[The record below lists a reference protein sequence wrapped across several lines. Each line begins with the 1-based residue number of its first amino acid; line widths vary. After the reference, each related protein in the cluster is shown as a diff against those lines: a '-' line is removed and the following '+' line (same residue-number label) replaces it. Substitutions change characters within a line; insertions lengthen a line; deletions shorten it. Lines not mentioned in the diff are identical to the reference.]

1 MKTTTNEDFS
11 TRLLLLLLTNGLL
24 SGEQLAAAQANGG
37 EMPEKYLLEHGWV
50 TREQI
55 AEATAVSFGL
65 KAAPTD
71 FTPLEGALPADLM
84 VSHKVLPLEKREEAL
99 VVAAAAPTAS
109 SVTNLLSTTYG
120 GPIHFVIADRVT
132 IEEKLAQL
140 PSESNQADPFLTSQQ
155 DPFPSAPADSTPAVE
170 SSAEGQQGPPSTPA
184 PSSPP
189 AQTARESQASP
200 TAEPPVPTPTP
211 PRPPAGTL
219 QTTDRPLIGGR
230 YKLGERFMDGRFSIL
245 YKGRDERTGLPVAIR
260 HLESYFAS
268 EDARTQ
274 TLREGRTLAKLRH
287 PNLPRIRHLVSHQND
302 IFLVADEIAGRTLNQ
317 AVEEDGAFDPE
328 LVRRYLKQLLQVVD
342 FLHSQPQPII
352 HRDLRPTSIL
362 VTPHGNLRLAEF
374 GLAKM
379 GEAAAGTAATS
390 FRSAGDPDFAAP
402 EQLLGDAS
410 SVKNDIY
417 SVGALAYYMAMG
429 KPPAPSLKRFSGSSM
444 MAPLPSEMDPKV
456 VEVVKLCLE
465 PKPEDRHESAKE
477 LLAMLETPEVRLPL
491 LFAPDEEQPV
501 PRAEADPFAELEE
514 LRHDPSP
521 FSEDPDDYSTQKTP
535 LAPAKPVQADP
546 PSTASKRS
554 MWQLLFGKK
563 KKTEVTDAGLGESY
577 KQQLESTPFA
587 DLAAMDLDRQ
597 VCRVLPES
605 LCRTIAGICIGKL
618 SETEITVACKDPTDV
633 YIYDQIALVG
643 GGKFNATLMRGA
655 PELIDHALEY
665 VYKGDHLG
673 SETTWSKF
681 LEQKRLNDL
690 ALETM
695 NQQAAITFG
704 DEALEGPIVA
714 AVDRLIKEAISAEAS
729 DIHLEPFDTGMNIR
743 YRIDGVLRVVSH
755 HGTSEAGPIV
765 KRLKV
770 LANMDIAQE
779 RVTQGGRI
787 SLKVGSQ
794 EFDLRVSIVPVPAG
808 ESVVMRI
815 LKKGAFTL
823 TLSDLGFAEETEAR
837 FRKILSQPHG
847 MILVCGPTGSG
858 KSTTLYASLK
868 EIARPDRKLLTAED
882 PIEYQMPGIIQVQMN
897 TAPKEEEKRVT
908 FSKALRE
915 FLRQDPDVILVGE
928 IRDQETAEIGVQ
940 AALTGHLLLSTL
952 HTNDSI
958 GIISRLRDMDL
969 EPFQIGSVLLGGLAQ
984 RLARRICQ
992 DCKEQVPVADEFL
1005 PLFASRGV
1013 ENPVAFK
1020 GRGCRRCHQT
1030 GHRGRLGVY
1039 ELLEVSPEIR
1049 SLINRNA
1056 TEEEIKNKAVEQG
1069 FRDLL
1074 TDGLYKVK
1082 NGMISL
1088 DEVLRVC
1095 KTI

>member
-1 MKTTTNEDFS
+1 MKTKLDEDFG
-11 TRLLLLLLTNGLL
+11 TRLLLLLLTKGLL
-24 SGEQLAAAQANGG
+24 DSDQLAAAQACDDGL
-37 EMPEKYLLEHGWV
+37 PEKLLVDRGWV
-50 TREQI
+50 TRQQL
-55 AEATAVSFGL
+55 AQTAASSFGL
-65 KAAPTD
+65 EALQAP
-71 FTPLEGALPADLM
+71 FEVLPGALPPELM
-84 VSHKVLPLEKREEAL
+84 QRYHVLPVERRDDAL
-99 VVAAAAPTAS
+99 VVAAAAPTS
-109 SVTNLLSTTYG
+109 SEATGTMSQAHG
-120 GPIHFVIADRVT
+120 GPIHFVITDRLT
-132 IEEKLAQL
+132 LGEKLASATA
-140 PSESNQADPFLTSQQ
+140 PPAPA
-155 DPFPSAPADSTPAVE
+155 PSAPAPQAATAPQA
-170 SSAEGQQGPPSTPA
+170 TPA
-184 PSSPP
+184 P
-189 AQTARESQASP
+189 QAASNGH
-200 TAEPPVPTPTP
+200 AKEE
-211 PRPPAGTL
+211 
-219 QTTDRPLIGGR
+219 PLIGGR
-230 YKLGERFMDGRFSIL
+230 YKMGERFLDGRFSIL
-245 YKGRDERTGLPVAIR
+245 YKGRDERAGLPVAIR
-260 HLESYFAS
+260 HLESYFTS

-274 TLREGRTLAKLRH
+274 TLREGRTLAMLRH
-287 PNLPRIRHLVSHQND
+287 PNLPRIRHLVSHGDD
-302 IFLVADEIAGRTLNQ
+302 IYLVADEITGRTLAQ
-317 AVEEDGAFDPE
+317 AVEEDGPFDPE
-328 LVRRYLKQLLQVVD
+328 LVRRYLKQLLQVVH

-379 GEAAAGTAATS
+379 GEAAAGSAATS

-410 SVKNDIY
+410 SVKNDLY
-417 SVGALAYYMAMG
+417 SVGALAYYMALA
-429 KPPAPSLKRFSGSSM
+429 KPPAPSLKRFAGGTV
-444 MAPLPSEMDPKV
+444 MAPLPAETDPKV

-465 PKPEDRHESAKE
+465 PKPEDRHESAKS
-477 LLAMLETPEVRLPL
+477 LLDMLDSTEVRLPM
-491 LFAPDEEQPV
+491 LFLPSEPAPSNEP
-501 PRAEADPFAELEE
+501 DPFADEAPSAEA
-514 LRHDPSP
+514 SP
-521 FSEDPDDYSTQKTP
+521 FVPDDGGYTTQRLPEVPVTQRKPSEDTSG
-535 LAPAKPVQADP
+535 
-546 PSTASKRS
+546 SNSKRS
-554 MWQLLFGKK
+554 MWQILFGRKK
-563 KKTEVTDAGLGESY
+563 KEVEVTDSGLGHSY
-577 KQQLESTPFA
+577 HEQLDSIPFA
-587 DLAAMDLDRQ
+587 DLASLDLDRQ
-597 VCRVLPES
+597 ICRTLPEA
-605 LCRTIAGICIGKL
+605 LCRTIAGICIGRL
-618 SETEITVACKDPTDV
+618 SDTQITVACKDPTDV

-643 GGKFNATLMRGA
+643 HGKFHATLVRAA
-655 PELIDHALEY
+655 PDLVDHALEF

-673 SETTWSKF
+673 AETTWSKF
-681 LEQKRLNDL
+681 LDQKRLNDM
-690 ALETM
+690 AIETM
-695 NQQAAITFG
+695 NQQATISFG
-704 DEALEGPIVA
+704 DEALEGPVVQ

-743 YRIDGVLRVVSH
+743 YRIDGVLRVVAH
-755 HGTSEAGPIV
+755 HAKDEAGPIV

-787 SLKVGSQ
+787 SLKVGTQ

-823 TLSDLGFAEETEAR
+823 TLSDLGFAEETETR

-928 IRDQETAEIGVQ
+928 IRDQETAEIGIQ

-958 GIISRLRDMDL
+958 GIISRLRDMDC

-992 DCKEQVPVADEFL
+992 DCKEQVPIAPEFL

-1013 ENPVAFK
+1013 ENPQAFR

-1030 GHRGRLGVY
+1030 GNRGRLGVY
-1039 ELLEVSPEIR
+1039 ELLEVSPEVR

-1056 TEEEIKNKAVEQG
+1056 VEEDIKNQAIEQG

-1074 TDGLYKVK
+1074 ADGLHKVK
-1082 NGMISL
+1082 LGLISL

>member
-1 MKTTTNEDFS
+1 MKTKLDEDFG
-11 TRLLLLLLTNGLL
+11 TRLLLLLLTKGLL
-24 SGEQLAAAQANGG
+24 TGEQLAAAQAHAEELP
-37 EMPEKYLLEHGWV
+37 EMYLLAQGWV
-50 TREQI
+50 TREQL
-55 AEATAVSFGL
+55 AEVTAVSFGL
-65 KAAPTD
+65 EHLPPD
-71 FTPLEGALPADLM
+71 FTPQRELLSQELIEE
-84 VSHKVLPLEKREEAL
+84 HKVLPVEKRGDALLVAVASPTPSKATEAL
-99 VVAAAAPTAS
+99 SKAF
-109 SVTNLLSTTYG
+109 G
-120 GPIHFVIADRVT
+120 GPIHFIITDRLT
-132 IEEKLAQL
+132 LAEKL
-140 PSESNQADPFLTSQQ
+140 
-155 DPFPSAPADSTPAVE
+155 
-170 SSAEGQQGPPSTPA
+170 PPEPEPEPEPA
-184 PSSPP
+184 P
-189 AQTARESQASP
+189 QAALAP
-200 TAEPPVPTPTP
+200 MEEEE
-211 PRPPAGTL
+211 
-219 QTTDRPLIGGR
+219 PLIGGR
-230 YKLGERFMDGRFSIL
+230 YKVGERFMDGRFSIL
-245 YKGRDERTGLPVAIR
+245 YKGRDEKTGLPVAIR
-260 HLESYFAS
+260 HLESYFTS

-287 PNLPRIRHLVSHQND
+287 PNLPRIRHLVSHND
-302 IFLVADEIAGRTLNQ
+302 DIYLVADEITGRTLAQ
-317 AVEEDGAFDPE
+317 TVEEEGAFEPE

-379 GEAAAGTAATS
+379 GEAAAGHAATS

-402 EQLLGDAS
+402 EQLLGDTS

-417 SVGALAYYMAMG
+417 SVGALAYYMALA
-429 KPPAPSLKRFSGSSM
+429 KPPAPSLKRFAGSSI
-444 MAPLPSEMDPKV
+444 MAPLPSETDPKV

-465 PKPEDRHESAKE
+465 PKPEDRYDSASQ
-477 LLAMLETPEVRLPL
+477 LLAMLETSEVRLPMMFL
-491 LFAPDEEQPV
+491 AEPSP
-501 PRAEADPFAELEE
+501 PRANVNEPDPFSDDDTTFLANG
-514 LRHDPSP
+514 P
-521 FSEDPDDYSTQKTP
+521 FATDDGTSTPPLPVEPQSDVASVNKPATP
-535 LAPAKPVQADP
+535 APEP
-546 PSTASKRS
+546 ASNKRS
-554 MWQLLFGKK
+554 MWQLLFGRKK
-563 KKTEVTDAGLGESY
+563 QVQVSDAGLGTSY
-577 KQQLESTPFA
+577 QEQLQSFPFA
-587 DLAAMDLDRQ
+587 DLASLDIDRQ
-597 VCRVLPES
+597 ISRVLPEA
-605 LCRTIAGICIGKL
+605 LCRNIAGICIGQV
-618 SETEITVACKDPTDV
+618 SESDITIACKDPTDV

-643 GGKFNATLMRGA
+643 GGKFNATLMRAA

-665 VYKGDHLG
+665 VYKGVHLG
-673 SETTWSKF
+673 AETTWTKY
-681 LEQKRLNDL
+681 LEQKRLHDMV
-690 ALETM
+690 LETT
-695 NQQAAITFG
+695 NEQAVITFG
-704 DEALEGPIVA
+704 DEALSGPVVD
-714 AVDRLIKEAISAEAS
+714 AVDRLIKEAISADAS

-743 YRIDGVLRVVSH
+743 YRIDGVLRVVAH
-755 HGTSEAGPIV
+755 HSKVEAGPIV

-823 TLSDLGFAEETEAR
+823 TLSDLGFGLETETR
-837 FRKILSQPHG
+837 FRKILTQPHG

-897 TAPKEEEKRVT
+897 TAPKEEEKKVT

-928 IRDQETAEIGVQ
+928 IRDQETAEIGIQ

-958 GIISRLRDMDL
+958 GIIARLRDMDC

-992 DCKEQVPVADEFL
+992 ECKEQVPIEPEYL

-1013 ENPVAFK
+1013 EDPIAFR

-1030 GHRGRLGVY
+1030 GHRGRLGIY
-1039 ELLEVSPEIR
+1039 ELLEISPELR
-1049 SLINRNA
+1049 SLINRSA
-1056 TEEEIKNKAVEQG
+1056 LEEEIKKQALEQG

-1074 TDGLYKVK
+1074 ADGLHKVK
-1082 NGMISL
+1082 AGMISL

-1095 KTI
+1095 KTL

>member
-1 MKTTTNEDFS
+1 MKTKLDEDFG
-11 TRLLLLLLTNGLL
+11 TRLLLLLLTKGLL
-24 SGEQLAAAQANGG
+24 SGEQLASVQANGG
-37 EMPEKYLLEHGWV
+37 DLPEKFILEKGWV
-50 TREQI
+50 TRDQM
-55 AEATAVSFGL
+55 AEATASSYGL
-65 KAAPTD
+65 DAVAGDFQPMRDALPQELMEKHQVVPVEKRGEALLVAVAAPTPSKV
-71 FTPLEGALPADLM
+71 TSALSKA
-84 VSHKVLPLEKREEAL
+84 
-99 VVAAAAPTAS
+99 
-109 SVTNLLSTTYG
+109 YG
-120 GPIHFVIADRVT
+120 GPIHFIITDRLT
-132 IEEKLAQL
+132 LAEKLIPEPAHPAEPEAQPAAL
-140 PSESNQADPFLTSQQ
+140 ATTEPPTATV
-155 DPFPSAPADSTPAVE
+155 SAPEVVE
-170 SSAEGQQGPPSTPA
+170 E
-184 PSSPP
+184 
-189 AQTARESQASP
+189 
-200 TAEPPVPTPTP
+200 
-211 PRPPAGTL
+211 
-219 QTTDRPLIGGR
+219 DPLIGGR
-230 YKLGERFMDGRFSIL
+230 YKIGERFMDGRFSIL
-245 YKGRDERTGLPVAIR
+245 YKGRDERAGLPVAIR
-260 HLESYFAS
+260 HLESYFTS

-287 PNLPRIRHLVSHQND
+287 PNLPRIRHLVSHKSD
-302 IFLVADEIAGRTLNQ
+302 IYLVADEISGRTLAQ

-362 VTPHGNLRLAEF
+362 VTQHGNIRLAEF

-379 GEAAAGTAATS
+379 GEAAAGKAATS

-410 SVKNDIY
+410 SVKNDLY
-417 SVGALAYYMAMG
+417 SVGALAYYMALG
-429 KPPAPSLKRFSGSSM
+429 KPPAPSLKRFSGGTLMS
-444 MAPLPSEMDPKV
+444 PLPAETDHKV
-456 VEVVKLCLE
+456 IEVVKMCLE
-465 PKPEDRHESAKE
+465 PRPEDRCESASA
-477 LLAMLETPEVRLPL
+477 LLAMLESSEVRLPM
-491 LFAPDEEQPV
+491 LFLAPEPAPTTLVDPDPFGEEDGGTQELSPFV
-501 PRAEADPFAELEE
+501 PDDGVYSAQKVPEPARSAEASQAE
-514 LRHDPSP
+514 
-521 FSEDPDDYSTQKTP
+521 
-535 LAPAKPVQADP
+535 PA
-546 PSTASKRS
+546 SSKRS
-554 MWQLLFGKK
+554 MWQLLFGRKK
-563 KKTEVTDAGLGESY
+563 KAEVSDAGLGTSY
-577 KQQLESTPFA
+577 HEQLDSFAFA
-587 DLAAMDLDRQ
+587 DLSAMDLDRQ
-597 VCRVLPES
+597 SCRVLPEA
-605 LCRTIAGICIGKL
+605 LCRNIGGICIGRL
-618 SETEITVACKDPTDV
+618 SDTDITIACKDPTDI

-643 GGKFNATLMRGA
+643 GGKFNATLMRGQ
-655 PELIDHALEY
+655 PDMIDHAMEY

-673 SETTWSKF
+673 SETTWTKF
-681 LEQKRLNDL
+681 LDQKRLNDM
-690 ALETM
+690 AIETT
-695 NQQAAITFG
+695 NEQAVITFG
-704 DEALEGPIVA
+704 DEALEGPVVQ
-714 AVDRLIKEAISAEAS
+714 AVDRLIKEAIAAEAS

-743 YRIDGVLRVVSH
+743 YRIDGVLRIVSH
-755 HGTSEAGPIV
+755 HMKTEAGPIV

-787 SLKVGSQ
+787 SLKVGTQ

-823 TLSDLGFAEETEAR
+823 TLSDLGFAEETETR

-928 IRDQETAEIGVQ
+928 IRDQETAEIGIQ

-958 GIISRLRDMDL
+958 GIISRLRDMDC

-984 RLARRICQ
+984 RLARKICQ
-992 DCKEQVPVADEFL
+992 QCREPIEIPSEFL

-1013 ENPVAFK
+1013 ENPQAFR
-1020 GRGCRRCHQT
+1020 GRGCRNCHQS

-1039 ELLEVSPEIR
+1039 ELLEVSPEVR
-1049 SLINRNA
+1049 SLINRSA
-1056 TEEEIKNKAVEQG
+1056 HEEEIKKVATEQG

-1074 TDGLYKVK
+1074 ADGLNKVK
-1082 NGMISL
+1082 AGLISL
-1088 DEVLRVC
+1088 EEVLRVC